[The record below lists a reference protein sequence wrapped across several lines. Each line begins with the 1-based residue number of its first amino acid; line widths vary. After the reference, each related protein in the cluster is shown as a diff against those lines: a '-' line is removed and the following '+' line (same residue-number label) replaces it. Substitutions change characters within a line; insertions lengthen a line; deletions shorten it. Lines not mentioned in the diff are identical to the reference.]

1 MLLQGVAWLEDVKM
15 KEYILM
21 GLVGLV
27 LVLTIVQSFQINS
40 LSENT
45 NKNAITGNAVKTT
58 TGIID
63 TSGWTETEKMEY
75 EHHGTLP
82 ERLQGSG
89 QSSPSN
95 NMVGG
100 C

>member
-1 MLLQGVAWLEDVKM
+1 M
-15 KEYILM
+15 KEYILT

-27 LVLTIVQSFQINS
+27 LILTIVQSFQINS
-40 LSENT
+40 LSESAT
-45 NKNAITGNAVKTT
+45 KNAITGNAVKTT
-58 TGIID
+58 GGALD

-82 ERLQGSG
+82 QRLQGSG
-89 QSSPSN
+89 QSAPSSSG
-95 NMVGG
+95 MVGG

>member
-1 MLLQGVAWLEDVKM
+1 M

-58 TGIID
+58 SGALD
-63 TSGWTETEKMEY
+63 TSGWNENEIMNY
-75 EHHGTLP
+75 EMHGTIP
-82 ERLQGSG
+82 TRLQGSG
-89 QSSPSN
+89 QTSPSSG
-95 NMVGG
+95 MVGG